1 MLCCSFSMTLPCHL
15 SRMDPLQAAMKN
27 RSSEGLHSASV
38 VLRKDISLHRRQ
50 LIMSGE
56 VFIAAAG
63 ELCTKDEA
71 QGTKLLG
78 TLKCMSAQTEQHHWS

>member
-1 MLCCSFSMTLPCHL
+1 MTLPCHL

-38 VLRKDISLHRRQ
+38 VLRKDISLRRRQ

-78 TLKCMSAQTEQHHWS
+78 TLKCMSAQTE